1 MDRPARRLLFVSDD
15 RDMVEFC
22 ASVAEPFGFV
32 VRRADT
38 RAGLETALDSFGP
51 DAVLLDPETD
61 DGHTLAAFGRILDSG
76 AALMLV
82 GPPEAR
88 SVRAAR
94 SLAMEL
100 GVTVAGLLPVPLV
113 QEGVEVALRVLSDE
127 GPGYG
132 PADIAEA
139 VMRGDITAWYQ
150 PQLRRAAQGW
160 VIDGAEAVARWEHP
174 QHGLVLPDAFIPTA
188 EAEGQLA
195 AITDCV
201 LRTALEQL
209 GAWRGRGLEFRVCA
223 KLTPDLIRDPDFPD
237 RLHTLA
243 REYDVPPAALV
254 IQIPESGL
262 PSAGSDF
269 RAMLARL
276 RVIGFSLALEHFGAG
291 VSSISDLYQTPFS
304 ELKIDG
310 QIVSRL
316 PEDQDALRLTRAMVA
331 MARELGLEV
340 TGEAVENPD
349 ALKALHAAGCDRVQ
363 GFAVSRPVP
372 APDFEALVAGWN
384 AGLAPDEGADAR
396 GDQAG

>member
-1 MDRPARRLLFVSDD
+1 MARPTRRLLFVAGD
-15 RDMVEFC
+15 RDMVQFC
-22 ASVAEPFGFV
+22 ASVAEPFGFI

-38 RAGLETALDSFGP
+38 RAGMEASLESLAP

-61 DGHTLAAFGRILDSG
+61 EGQTLAAFGRILDSG

-82 GPPEAR
+82 GRPETR

-94 SLAMEL
+94 SLATEL
-100 GVTVAGLLPVPLV
+100 GLAVAGILPVPLA
-113 QEGVEVALRVLSDE
+113 QEGVEIALRALSDD

-132 PADIAEA
+132 PEDIAEA
-139 VMRGDITAWYQ
+139 IMRGDITAWYQ
-150 PQLRRAAQGW
+150 PQLRRVGEGW

-209 GAWRGRGLEFRVCA
+209 GVWRSRGLDFRVCA

-237 RLHTLA
+237 RLRTLA
-243 REYDVPPAALV
+243 REYDVPPGGLV

-262 PSAGSDF
+262 PSAGAGF

-276 RVIGFSLALEHFGAG
+276 RVIGFGLALEHVGAG
-291 VSSISDLYQTPFS
+291 ISSISDLYQTPFS

-310 QIVSRL
+310 HIVSRL
-316 PEDQDALRLTRAMVA
+316 PEDQDALRLTRAIVA
-331 MARELGLEV
+331 LARELGLEV
-340 TGEAVENPD
+340 TGEAVENPA
-349 ALKALHAAGCDRVQ
+349 ALQVLHAAGCHRVQ
-363 GFAVSRPVP
+363 GFAVSRPV
-372 APDFEALVAGWN
+372 AAREFEALVADWN
-384 AGLAPDEGADAR
+384 AG
-396 GDQAG
+396 